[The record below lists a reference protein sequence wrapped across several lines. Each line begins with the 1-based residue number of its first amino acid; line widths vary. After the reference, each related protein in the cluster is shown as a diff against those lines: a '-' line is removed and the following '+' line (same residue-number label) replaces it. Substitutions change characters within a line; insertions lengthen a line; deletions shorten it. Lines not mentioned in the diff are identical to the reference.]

1 MLDIELNLLTFLIVC
16 PLVFLSGFVDA
27 IGGGGGLIS
36 LPAYVFAGL
45 PMYAAIGT
53 NKLSS
58 SIGTLVSTI
67 RYCRHTMIDWKLILP
82 AIVLSLA
89 GSACGSN
96 LTLVVDEQILEHL
109 LLVLLPIAAFFVFS
123 KNTFV
128 ADDAHPVSGTR
139 KRLAAWIGAFIVGA
153 YDGFYGPG
161 AGTFILI
168 ILIGFAKMRAMEAA
182 TATKLI
188 NLTSNVT
195 ALVTFL
201 LNGKVVLVLGLVSAL
216 FSMAGHYAGSSLVL
230 KNGEK
235 IVRPIILCV
244 LALLFIKIVIGQ

>member
-1 MLDIELNLLTFLIVC
+1 MELDITVFLIVC

-45 PMYAAIGT
+45 PMYGAIGT

-58 SIGTLVSTI
+58 SIGTMVSTV
-67 RYCRHTMIDWKLILP
+67 RYCRHTKIDWQLIVP
-82 AIVLSLA
+82 AIALSLA
-89 GSACGSN
+89 GSACGAH
-96 LTLVVDEQILEHL
+96 LTLLVEEQLLEHML
-109 LLVLLPIAAFFVFS
+109 LILLPIAAFFVFR
-123 KNTFV
+123 KNAFTP
-128 ADDAHPVSGTR
+128 DISHPASPAW
-139 KRLAAWIGAFIVGA
+139 KRAATWAGAFAVGA

-161 AGTFILI
+161 AGTFMLI
-168 ILIGFAKMRAMEAA
+168 MLIGFARMGAMEAA
-182 TATKLI
+182 TTTKLI

-201 LNGKVVLVLGLVSAL
+201 INGKVVLVLGLVSAL
-216 FSMAGHYAGSSLVL
+216 FSMAGHYAGSTLVL

-244 LALLFIKIVIGQ
+244 LAMLFIKIISG

>member
-1 MLDIELNLLTFLIVC
+1 MELNLMSFLIVC

-27 IGGGGGLIS
+27 IGGGGGLIA

-45 PMYAAIGT
+45 PMYMALGT

-58 SIGTLVSTI
+58 SIGTLVSTV
-67 RYCRHTMIDWKLILP
+67 RYCRHTKIDWKLILP
-82 AIVLSLA
+82 AVVLSLA
-89 GSACGSN
+89 GSTCGSN
-96 LTLVVDEQILEHL
+96 LTLIVDESILKNL
-109 LLVLLPIAAFFVFS
+109 LIVILPVAAFFVFR
-123 KNTFV
+123 KNVFI
-128 ADDAHPVSGTR
+128 ADDAHPVSYKR
-139 KRLAAWIGAFIVGA
+139 KRIVSWIGAFIVGT

-161 AGTFILI
+161 TGTFMLI
-168 ILIGFAKMRAMEAA
+168 ILIGFARMCTMEAA

-188 NLTSNVT
+188 NLTSNVG
-195 ALVTFL
+195 ALVTFM
-201 LNGKVVLVLGLVSAL
+201 LNGKIVWGLGLAAAV

-244 LALLFIKIVIGQ
+244 LALLFIKIVWGQ

>member
-1 MLDIELNLLTFLIVC
+1 MGIDLKVYLIVC

-45 PMYAAIGT
+45 PMYGAIAT

-67 RYCRHTMIDWKLILP
+67 RYCRHTKIDWKTIVP
-82 AIVLSLA
+82 AVALSLT

-96 LTLVVDEQILEHL
+96 LTLIVDEKILEHM
-109 LLVLLPIAAFFVFS
+109 LLVLLPVAAFFVFK
-123 KNTFV
+123 KNIFTP
-128 ADDAHPVSGTR
+128 DNRKEVSLSWQRGMTW
-139 KRLAAWIGAFIVGA
+139 AGAFAVGA

-161 AGTFILI
+161 AGTFMLI
-168 ILIGFAKMRAMEAA
+168 VLIGFARMQAMEAA
-182 TATKLI
+182 TTTKLI

-201 LNGKVVLVLGLVSAL
+201 INGKVVLVLGLVSAL
-216 FSMAGHYAGSSLVL
+216 FSMAGHFVGSSLVL

-244 LALLFIKIVIGQ
+244 LVLLFIKIISG

>member
-1 MLDIELNLLTFLIVC
+1 MNFELNFISFLIVC

-67 RYCRHTMIDWKLILP
+67 RYCRHTTIDWKLIIP
-82 AIVLSLA
+82 CIVLSLA

-109 LLVLLPIAAFFVFS
+109 LLILLPIAAFFVFR
-123 KNTFV
+123 KNAFTV
-128 ADDAHPVSGTR
+128 DDEHPVSYR
-139 KRLAAWIGAFIVGA
+139 KKCLISWAGAFAVGA

-161 AGTFILI
+161 TGTFMLI
-168 ILIGFAKMRAMEAA
+168 ILISFAKMRAMEAA
-182 TATKLI
+182 TTTKLI
-188 NLTSNVT
+188 NQTSNITSMV
-195 ALVTFL
+195 VFL
-201 LNGKVVLVLGLVSAL
+201 MHGQSAIVLGLVSAV
-216 FSMAGHYAGSSLVL
+216 FSMAGHYVGSGLLL

-235 IVRPIILCV
+235 VVRPIILCV
-244 LALLFIKIVIGQ
+244 LIFLFVKIITGQ

>member
-1 MLDIELNLLTFLIVC
+1 MELNLMSFLIVC

-45 PMYAAIGT
+45 PMYMVIGT

-58 SIGTLVSTI
+58 SIGTMISTI
-67 RYCRHTMIDWKLILP
+67 RYCRHTEIDWKLILP

-96 LTLVVDEQILEHL
+96 LTLIVDESILEHL
-109 LLVLLPIAAFFVFS
+109 LIVALPVAAFFVFR
-123 KNTFV
+123 KNAFT
-128 ADDAHPVSGTR
+128 ADESHPASYRR
-139 KRLAAWIGAFIVGA
+139 KRLIAWVGAFIVGA

-161 AGTFILI
+161 AGTFMLI
-168 ILIGFAKMRAMEAA
+168 MLIGFAKMRTMEAA

-201 LNGKVVLVLGLVSAL
+201 INGKIVLALGLVSAL
-216 FSMAGHYAGSSLVL
+216 FSMAGHFVGSSLVL
-230 KNGEK
+230 KNGDR

-244 LALLFIKIVIGQ
+244 LALLFIKILWGQ

>member
-1 MLDIELNLLTFLIVC
+1 MNPDWMTFLIVC
-16 PLVFLSGFVDA
+16 PLVFMSGFVDA

-36 LPAYVFAGL
+36 LPAYVLAGL

-58 SIGTLVSTI
+58 SIGTLVSTV
-67 RYCRHTMIDWKLILP
+67 RYCRHTRIDWKLIVP
-82 AIVLSLA
+82 AVGLSLA

-96 LTLVVDEQILEHL
+96 LTLFVDEKVLEHL
-109 LLVLLPIAAFFVFS
+109 LVILLPIAAFFVFR
-123 KNTFV
+123 KQTFMP
-128 ADDAHPVSGTR
+128 DREHGVSLR
-139 KRLAAWIGAFIVGA
+139 KKRLITWAGAFFVGA

-161 AGTFILI
+161 TGTFMLI
-168 ILIGFAKMRAMEAA
+168 VLIGLAKMQAMEAA
-182 TATKLI
+182 TTTKLV

-195 ALVTFL
+195 ALLTFL
-201 LNGKVVLVLGLVSAL
+201 LNGKVVLLLGLVSAV
-216 FSMAGHYAGSSLVL
+216 FSMAGHYLGSSLVL

-244 LALLFIKIVIGQ
+244 LALLFIRIVGTQL